1 MHNFTALSQAMS
13 VATTAATA
21 AATTATT
28 ATLALATDGLDSLEH
43 ILTAPLD
50 IPRLAWEPLDKEFVI
65 QLYTALRTQTDSEIR
80 EGIAYGR
87 RRILDIDPIV
97 ATTEAADFFRDVTD
111 RLHKDYAHN
120 YYYMARRFYP
130 IDSMEEPDSDDSDY
144 EEQLAEHNYYMSLP
158 EPVPHL
164 LESYPQFADIDKEVV
179 KIAYELFDI
188 FLQDLH
194 VVALDYVTMLKEKI
208 DAIAAADV

>member
-1 MHNFTALSQAMS
+1 MS
-13 VATTAATA
+13 VATAA
-21 AATTATT
+21 ATT

-87 RRILDIDPIV
+87 RRILDVDPTV

-144 EEQLAEHNYYMSLP
+144 EEDELEISGKTIVETVRLLAKSKVKDYKSLTNKAVFKYM
-158 EPVPHL
+158 
-164 LESYPQFADIDKEVV
+164 
-179 KIAYELFDI
+179 
-188 FLQDLH
+188 DL
-194 VVALDYVTMLKEKI
+194 VEM
-208 DAIAAADV
+208 